1 MGRPCVADAIASVA
15 AQLHRPLE
23 LLVVDATGGAHPP
36 LPALPTL
43 SRARLLTQTRKL
55 NRPAAANAGLAAA
68 SGEWIG
74 FLDDDDMLEPTHVT
88 RLLARSAAPDHPRLV
103 YGQLWAID
111 RLHRVVQQR
120 QQGFNPLIMYYNCQ
134 ISAMS
139 CLLHRS
145 LRDTGHRLDESLAT
159 SEDWDFWLR
168 LMTLT
173 NIGTVRE
180 PTHFYHA
187 EAGTSGSGVG
197 LNRHNRG
204 EHLRFHDIVQQRFAP
219 AREAAWNA
227 HFDHLQQG
235 IALQRDGR
243 IDAALA
249 FYAQAMRDF
258 PDEPNV
264 LYLKAQTHLQA
275 GQLQTARLVFRQAI
289 FLNGDAADY
298 HLALGDTCARLGQ
311 DDEARAS
318 WASATRFNPDLQAA
332 VSNRLQHLAPAA
344 APTVGWSSPP
354 APTNRNAPCPCG
366 SGLRYKAC
374 HGRMRAD
381 PAAADPASA
390 HETIDTLL
398 AQSIAA
404 AAAGSHRRARA
415 GFRAVLARDPDHMEA
430 LHADALLAW
439 DANDLPSSEL
449 EVERALRLAPADPQ
463 ISEDYIRIRNFRFE
477 RDNARIAATRVAALV
492 GPASGRPDP
501 GPVPRGTPVHLVSP
515 FENEFGGTELHAL
528 QAARLLGEDGRTP
541 VTLWSTRA
549 PVPPA
554 LAARGV
560 LELDPEH
567 GRHPDQ
573 GVLVFFGSWQ
583 APPTWL
589 ARCRPAR
596 LLVMHN
602 VDNAPALLDLVQALL
617 DQSSLPVELL
627 MPSET
632 FRVRCGLPG
641 VAYPTPIDL
650 ARFTPGTGHRA
661 AGTLFTVGRLSRNHH
676 HKYHHDEP
684 DLLRRLVDERMRVRL
699 LGGTVLLRHFPPSRP
714 VPNLELLPPGA
725 EEAGSFLRTLDCFY
739 YRTSPHWLEPAGRV
753 IAEAMAT
760 GLPVVCARDAGFA
773 ADLITDGVDGYLFD
787 HDDDETA
794 LRHLRLLRDDPE
806 LGRAIGAAARRT
818 AELTFGPALAER
830 LRTAYFGA

>member
-1 MGRPCVADAIASVA
+1 MDAIASVA
-15 AQLHRPLE
+15 AQIHRPVE
-23 LLVVDATGGAHPP
+23 LLVIDATGGAHPP
-36 LPALPTL
+36 LPELPTL
-43 SRARLLTQTRKL
+43 THARLITKSRKL
-55 NRPAAANAGLAAA
+55 NRPAAANAGLDAAN
-68 SGEWIG
+68 GEWIG
-74 FLDDDDMLEPTHVT
+74 FLDDDDLLEPTHVA
-88 RLLARSAAPDHPRLV
+88 RLLARASEPDRPRLV

-145 LRDTGHRLDESLAT
+145 LRDAGHRLDESLAT

-168 LMTLT
+168 LMAHT
-173 NIGTVRE
+173 NVGTVRE

-204 EHLRFHDIVQQRFAP
+204 EHLRYHNIVQQRFAQ
-219 AREAAWNA
+219 ARDDAWKA
-227 HFDHLQQG
+227 HFDRLQQG

-249 FYAQAMRDF
+249 FYAQAMREY

-318 WASATRFNPDLQAA
+318 WASAARFNPDLQAA
-332 VSNRLQHLAPAA
+332 VDSRLQRLAPAA
-344 APTVGWSSPP
+344 AAAVAWSSPVE
-354 APTNRNAPCPCG
+354 PTSRNAPCPCG

-374 HGRMRAD
+374 HGRTRTETAPAD
-381 PAAADPASA
+381 TGN
-390 HETIDTLL
+390 ETIETLL
-398 AQSIAA
+398 AQGIAM
-404 AAAGSHRRARA
+404 AAAGSNRRARA
-415 GFRAVLARDPDHMEA
+415 RLRAVLDHDPDHIEA

-439 DANDLPSSEL
+439 DADDLASSEM
-449 EVERALRLAPADPQ
+449 EIERALRLAPADPQ

-477 RDNARIAATRVAALV
+477 RDNARIAAKRVSTMV
-492 GPASGRPDP
+492 GPAAGRALP
-501 GPVPRGTPVHLVSP
+501 GPVPLGTPIHLVSP

-528 QAARLLGEDGRTP
+528 QVARLLGEGGRHP
-541 VTLWSTRA
+541 VTLWCSQA
-549 PVPPA
+549 PLSPT
-554 LAARGV
+554 LTARGV
-560 LELDPEH
+560 VELDPEH
-567 GRHPDQ
+567 GRHPDA
-573 GVLVFFGSWQ
+573 GVVVFFGSWQ
-583 APPTWL
+583 APPTWVT
-589 ARCRPAR
+589 RCQPAR

-627 MPSET
+627 MPSAA
-632 FRVRCGLPG
+632 FRHRSGLPG
-641 VAYPTPIDL
+641 VAYATPIDL
-650 ARFTPGTGHRA
+650 ARFTPRTGPRHGDA
-661 AGTLFTVGRLSRNHH
+661 PFTVGRLSRNHH
-676 HKYHHDEP
+676 QKYHHDEP
-684 DLLRRLVDERMRVRL
+684 EMLRRLLDEGIRVRL
-699 LGGTVLLRHFPPSRP
+699 LGGTVLLRHFPPSQP
-714 VPNLELLPPGA
+714 VPNLELLPPGVEDA
-725 EEAGSFLRTLDCFY
+725 AGFLRTLDCFY
-739 YRTSPHWLEPAGRV
+739 YRTSPHWMEPAGRV

-760 GLPVVCARDAGFA
+760 ALPVVCARDAGFA

-787 HDDDETA
+787 PDDDETA
-794 LRHLRLLRDDPE
+794 LRQLRRLRGDPGLRE
-806 LGRAIGAAARRT
+806 AMGAAARRT
-818 AELTFGPALAER
+818 AERAFGPALAER
-830 LRTAYFGA
+830 IHLAYLGD